1 MTTSE
6 EPVLLISG
14 AGLPSWIWDATRK
27 ELASSRETAVAARPD
42 GHADSGAGGVGGV
55 SLADHAAAALASAP
69 WDRFA
74 VVAHSAGGVVGAE
87 LARLAPERVSALLG
101 VSAVVPGP
109 EGSFVS
115 SMPFPN
121 RLLLS
126 LVMRIAGTRP
136 PESVIRGGLTAGLG
150 EDMTD
155 RVVADFVTEPTALF
169 RGRTGREPIRQRR
182 GYVLTSRDRALAP
195 GLQRRFAANLFS
207 GDQGVTWEET
217 LDTGHL
223 PMLEAPGSLA
233 RLVTGF
239 LRSEVTL
246 G

>member
-1 MTTSE
+1 M
-6 EPVLLISG
+6 LLISG
-14 AGLPSWIWDATRK
+14 AGLPSWIWDATRE
-27 ELASSRETAVAARPD
+27 ELAPARETAVAARPD
-42 GHADSGAGGVGGV
+42 GGADAGSGGRAGV
-55 SLADHAAAALASAP
+55 SLVNHVEAALASAP

-109 EGSFVS
+109 GGSFVS

-126 LVMRIAGTRP
+126 LVMRVAGTRP

-150 EDMTD
+150 EDVAD
-155 RVVADFVTEPTALF
+155 RVVADFVTEPPALF
-169 RGRTGREPIRQRR
+169 RGRTGQGPLRQRR
-182 GYVLTSRDRALAP
+182 GYVLTTRDRQLSQS
-195 GLQRRFAANLFS
+195 LQRRFAANLFS
-207 GDQGVTWEET
+207 GHQLSEDQGVFWEEA

-223 PMLEAPGSLA
+223 PMLEDPRSLA
-233 RLVTGF
+233 RLVTRF
-239 LRSEVTL
+239 LHPEASP